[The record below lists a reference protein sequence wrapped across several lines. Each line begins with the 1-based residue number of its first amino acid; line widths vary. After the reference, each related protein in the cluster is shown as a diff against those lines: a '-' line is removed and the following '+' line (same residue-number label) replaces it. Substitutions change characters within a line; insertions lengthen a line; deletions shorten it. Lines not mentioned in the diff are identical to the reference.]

1 MNLLN
6 VLKVAS
12 RSLGRNKLRS
22 FLTMLGIIIGVAAVI
37 AMLAIGQ
44 GARYVVES
52 QIASL
57 GTNMLIVFPFASTQG
72 GVRWEA
78 GTSIRLTEDDANAMR
93 DQCPAIQHISPM
105 VRASEQVV
113 AGNLNWRTQIQG
125 VLPDYLSIRDWPVQS
140 GTVYTDSDVRGATKV
155 CLLGQTVVKNLFGEN
170 ADPIGQTIRIRKQPF
185 KVIGVL
191 IAKGQ
196 SADGRDQD
204 DFILAP
210 FSTVQKKILGI
221 TWVHTI
227 FVSATSQA
235 TIYDAQNQITEL
247 LRSRHRLLPW
257 EENDFTVRN
266 QTDIASAAEA
276 TSKTLTILLAAI
288 ASVSLIVGG
297 IGIMNI
303 MLVSVTERTREIG
316 IRMSIGAR
324 SRDILYQFLIEAIVL
339 SLFGGVIGV
348 ALGIGSSYLI
358 SSTAGW
364 PVLISGFSV
373 GLSAFFA
380 AAIGIF
386 FGFYP
391 ARKAS
396 LLNPIDA
403 LRYE

>member
-1 MNLLN
+1 MSVLN
-6 VLKVAS
+6 VLKVAW

-44 GARYVVES
+44 GARYAVES

-57 GTNMLIVFPFASTQG
+57 GTNMLIVFPFASSQG
-72 GVRWEA
+72 GVRFEA
-78 GTSIRLTEDDANAMR
+78 GTSIRLTDEDAVAIR
-93 DQCPAIQHISPM
+93 DQCSSVEYVSPM
-105 VRASEQVV
+105 VRSTDQVI
-113 AGNLNWRTQIQG
+113 AGSLNWRTQILG
-125 VLPDYLSIRDWPVQS
+125 VLPEYLIIRDWPLES
-140 GTVYTDSDVRGATKV
+140 GSVFTDTDVRGATKV
-155 CLLGQTVVKNLFGEN
+155 CILGQTVVKNLFGEN
-170 ADPIGQTIRIRKQPF
+170 VDPIGQTIRIRNQPF
-185 KVIGVL
+185 KVVGVL

-196 SADGRDQD
+196 DAGGHDQD
-204 DFILAP
+204 DLVLAP
-210 FSTVQKKILGI
+210 FSTVQRKILGI
-221 TWVHTI
+221 TWANTI
-227 FVSATSQA
+227 FVSAVSQA
-235 TIYDAQNQITEL
+235 AIYDAQNQITDL
-247 LRSRHRLLPW
+247 LRSRHKLLPW
-257 EENDFTVRN
+257 EDNDFTVRN
-266 QTDIASAAEA
+266 QTDIASTAEA
-276 TSKTLTILLAAI
+276 TSKTLTVLLAAI

-324 SRDILYQFLIEAIVL
+324 SRDILFQFLIEATVL
-339 SLFGGVIGV
+339 SLFGGLLGV
-348 ALGIGSSYLI
+348 GLGVGSSYII

-364 PVLISGFSV
+364 PVLVSGFSV
-373 GLSAFFA
+373 GLSSFFA
-380 AAIGIF
+380 AAIGVF

>member
-1 MNLLN
+1 MNVLN

-44 GARYVVES
+44 GARYTVES

-57 GTNMLIVFPFASTQG
+57 GTNMLIVFPFASSQG
-72 GVRWEA
+72 GVRFEA
-78 GTSIRLTEDDANAMR
+78 GTSIRLTEDDAAAIQ
-93 DQCPAIQHISPM
+93 DQCPAAQYISPF
-105 VRASEQVV
+105 VRSSEQVV
-113 AGNLNWRTQIQG
+113 AGDVNWRTQIQG
-125 VLPDYLSIRDWPVQS
+125 VLAEYLTIRDWPLES
-140 GTVYTDSDVRGATKV
+140 GNVFTDSDVRAATKV
-155 CLLGQTVVKNLFGEN
+155 CILGQTVVKNLFGDN
-170 ADPIGQTIRIRKQPF
+170 ADPVGQTIRIRRQPF

-191 IAKGQ
+191 IGKGQ
-196 SADGRDQD
+196 SATGQDQD
-204 DFILAP
+204 DFIIAP

-221 TWVHTI
+221 TWVNTI
-227 FVSATSQA
+227 YVSAVSQA
-235 TIYDAQNQITEL
+235 AIYDAQNQITDL

-257 EENDFTVRN
+257 EDNDFTVRN
-266 QTDIASAAEA
+266 QTDIASTAES
-276 TSKTLTILLAAI
+276 TSKTLTVLLAAI

-324 SRDILYQFLIEAIVL
+324 SRDILFQFLIEATVL
-339 SLFGGVIGV
+339 SLFGGLLGV
-348 ALGIGSSYLI
+348 GLGVGSSYII

-364 PVLISGFSV
+364 PVLVSGFSV
-373 GLSAFFA
+373 GLSSFFA
-380 AAIGIF
+380 AAIGVF

>member
-1 MNLLN
+1 M
-6 VLKVAS
+6 
-12 RSLGRNKLRS
+12 RS

-57 GTNMLIVFPFASTQG
+57 GTNMILVFPFASSQG
-72 GVRWEA
+72 GVRFEA
-78 GTSIRLTEDDANAMR
+78 GTSIRLTEDDASAIR
-93 DQCPAIQHISPM
+93 EQCSAVQYLSPS
-105 VRASEQVV
+105 VRSGEQII
-113 AGNLNWRTQIQG
+113 AGNLNWRTRIEG
-125 VLPDYLSIRDWPVQS
+125 VLPEYLLIRDWPLETGS
-140 GTVYTDSDVRGATKV
+140 NFTDSDVRGATKV
-155 CLLGQTVVKNLFGEN
+155 CLIGQTIVKNLFGEN
-170 ADPIGQTIRIRKQPF
+170 ADPVGQTIRIRKQPF
-185 KVIGVL
+185 KVLGVL
-191 IAKGQ
+191 KAKGQ
-196 SADGRDQD
+196 NAMGQDQD
-204 DFILAP
+204 DIIYAP
-210 FSTVQKKILGI
+210 FTTVQKRIQGI
-221 TWVHTI
+221 TWVNMIT
-227 FVSATSQA
+227 VSAVSQA
-235 TIYDAQNQITEL
+235 SIYDAQNQITEL
-247 LRSRHRLLPW
+247 LRARHKLLPW
-257 EENDFTVRN
+257 EDNDFTVRN
-266 QTDIASAAEA
+266 QTDIASTAEA

-324 SRDILYQFLIEAIVL
+324 SRDILFQFLIEATVL
-339 SLFGGVIGV
+339 SLFGGLIGV
-348 ALGIGSSYLI
+348 GLGIGSSHLI

-373 GLSAFFA
+373 GLATFFA

>member
-1 MNLLN
+1 
-6 VLKVAS
+6 
-12 RSLGRNKLRS
+12 
-22 FLTMLGIIIGVAAVI
+22 MLGIIIGVAAVI

-57 GTNMLIVFPFASTQG
+57 GTNVLIIFPFASSQG

-78 GTSIRLTEDDANAMR
+78 GTSIRLTQDDAEAIR
-93 DQCPAIQHISPM
+93 EQCPAVQYVSPT
-105 VRASEQVV
+105 VRSGEQIV
-113 AGNLNWRTQIQG
+113 AGNLNWRTRVEG
-125 VLPDYLSIRDWPVQS
+125 VLPEYLLIRDWPLAS
-140 GTVYTDSDVRGATKV
+140 GNSFTDTDVRGATKV
-155 CLLGQTVVKNLFGEN
+155 CVIGQTVAKNLFGEN
-170 ADPIGQTIRIRKQPF
+170 ADPVGQTIRIRKQPF
-185 KVIGVL
+185 KVVGVL
-191 IAKGQ
+191 TAKGQ
-196 SADGRDQD
+196 NAMGQDQD
-204 DFILAP
+204 DIIYAP
-210 FSTVQKKILGI
+210 FTTVQKKILGI
-221 TWVHTI
+221 WWINMIT
-227 FVSATSQA
+227 VSAVSQA
-235 TIYDAQNQITEL
+235 SIYDAQNQITEL
-247 LRSRHRLLPW
+247 LRSRHKLLPW

-266 QTDIASAAEA
+266 QTDIASTLDA
-276 TSKTLTILLAAI
+276 TSRTMTILLAAV

-339 SLFGGVIGV
+339 SLLGGLIGV
-348 ALGIGSSYLI
+348 GLGVASSHLI

-364 PVLISGFSV
+364 PVLVSGFSI
-373 GLSAFFA
+373 GLATVFA

>member
-1 MNLLN
+1 MNVLN

-12 RSLGRNKLRS
+12 RSLGRNKMRS

-44 GARYVVES
+44 GARYTVES

-57 GTNMLIVFPFASTQG
+57 GTNMLIVFPFASSQG
-72 GVRWEA
+72 GVRFEA
-78 GTSIRLTEDDANAMR
+78 GTSIRLTDDDAIAIR
-93 DQCPAIQHISPM
+93 DQCSAVQYISPF
-105 VRASEQVV
+105 VRSSEQVV
-113 AGNLNWRTQIQG
+113 AGDVNWRTQIQG
-125 VLPDYLSIRDWPVQS
+125 VLPEYLSIRDWPLQS
-140 GTVYTDSDVRGATKV
+140 GNVFTDSDVRAATKV
-155 CLLGQTVVKNLFGEN
+155 CILGQTVVKNLFGDN
-170 ADPIGQTIRIRKQPF
+170 ADPIGQTIRIRRQPF
-185 KVIGVL
+185 KVIGTL

-196 SADGRDQD
+196 SATGQDQD
-204 DFILAP
+204 DFIIAP
-210 FSTVQKKILGI
+210 FSTVQKKLLGI
-221 TWVHTI
+221 TWVNTI
-227 FVSATSQA
+227 YVSAISQA
-235 TIYDAQNQITEL
+235 AIYDAQNQITDL

-257 EENDFTVRN
+257 EDNDFTVRN
-266 QTDIASAAEA
+266 QTDIASTAES
-276 TSKTLTILLAAI
+276 TSKTLTVLLAAI

-324 SRDILYQFLIEAIVL
+324 SKDILFQFLIEATVL
-339 SLFGGVIGV
+339 SLFGGLLGVGLGV
-348 ALGIGSSYLI
+348 ASSYII

-364 PVLISGFSV
+364 PVLVSGFSV
-373 GLSAFFA
+373 GLSSFFA
-380 AAIGIF
+380 AAIGVF

>member
-1 MNLLN
+1 M
-6 VLKVAS
+6 
-12 RSLGRNKLRS
+12 RS

-37 AMLAIGQ
+37 AMLAVGQ
-44 GARYVVES
+44 GARYAVES

-57 GTNMLIVFPFASTQG
+57 GTNMLIVFPFASSQG

-78 GTSIRLTEDDANAMR
+78 GTSIRLTEDDALAIR
-93 DQCPAIQHISPM
+93 DQCSSVQYVSPY
-105 VRASEQVV
+105 VRSSEQVV

-125 VLPDYLSIRDWPVQS
+125 VLPEYLWIRDWRLDS
-140 GTVYTDSDVRGATKV
+140 GNSFTDSDVRGATKV
-155 CLLGQTVVKNLFGEN
+155 CVLGQTIVKNLFGEYG
-170 ADPIGQTIRIRKQPF
+170 DPIGQTIRVRKQPF
-185 KVIGVL
+185 KVLGVL
-191 IAKGQ
+191 SARGQ
-196 SADGRDQD
+196 DAGGRDQD
-204 DFILAP
+204 DVILAP
-210 FSTVQKKILGI
+210 FSTVQKRILGI
-221 TWVHTI
+221 NWVNI
-227 FVSATSQA
+227 IYVSAASQA
-235 TIYDAQNQITEL
+235 AIYDAQNQISDL

-266 QTDIASAAEA
+266 QTDIASTAQA

-324 SRDILYQFLIEAIVL
+324 SRDILFQFLIEAIVL
-339 SLFGGVIGV
+339 SLFGGIVGIG
-348 ALGIGSSYLI
+348 LGIASSHII

-364 PVLISGFSV
+364 PVLVSGFSV
-373 GLSAFFA
+373 ALSSFFA
-380 AAIGIF
+380 AGIGVF

>member
-1 MNLLN
+1 MNILN
-6 VLKVAS
+6 VLKIAS
-12 RSLGRNKLRS
+12 RSLARNKLRS
-22 FLTMLGIIIGVAAVI
+22 ILTMLGIIIGVAAVI

-44 GARYVVES
+44 GARYTVES

-57 GTNMLIVFPFASTQG
+57 GTNMLMVLPFASSQG
-72 GVRWEA
+72 GVRFEA
-78 GTSIRLTEDDANAMR
+78 GTSIRLTEEDAAAIR
-93 DQCPAIQHISPM
+93 DQCPATEYISPF
-105 VRASEQVV
+105 VRSTEQVM
-113 AGNLNWRTQIQG
+113 AGDNNWRTQIQG
-125 VLPDYLSIRDWPVQS
+125 VLPEYLTIRDWPLES
-140 GTVYTDSDVRGATKV
+140 GNVFTDSDVKAATKV
-155 CLLGQTVVKNLFGEN
+155 CILGQTVVQNLFGDN
-170 ADPIGQTIRIRKQPF
+170 ADPVGQTIRIRKEPF
-185 KVIGVL
+185 KVIGTL

-196 SADGRDQD
+196 SATGQDQD

-210 FSTVQKKILGI
+210 FSTVQKKLLGI
-221 TWVHTI
+221 TWANTI
-227 FVSATSQA
+227 FVSAISQA
-235 TIYDAQNQITEL
+235 AIYDAQNQITDL

-257 EENDFTVRN
+257 EDNDFTVRN
-266 QTDIASAAEA
+266 QTDIANAAET
-276 TSKTLTILLAAI
+276 TSKTLTVLLAAI

-324 SRDILYQFLIEAIVL
+324 SRDILFQFLIEATVL
-339 SLFGGVIGV
+339 SLFGGLLGVGLGV
-348 ALGIGSSYLI
+348 ASSYII

-364 PVLISGFSV
+364 PVLVSGFSV
-373 GLSAFFA
+373 GLSSFFA
-380 AAIGIF
+380 AAIGVF

>member
-1 MNLLN
+1 MNILN
-6 VLKVAS
+6 VLRVAS

-22 FLTMLGIIIGVAAVI
+22 ILTMLGIIIGVAAVI

-44 GARYVVES
+44 GARYSVES

-57 GTNMLIVFPFASTQG
+57 GTNMLIVLPFASSQG
-72 GVRWEA
+72 GVRFEA
-78 GTSIRLTEDDANAMR
+78 GTSIRLTEEDAVAIR
-93 DQCPAIQHISPM
+93 DQCPAAQYVSPF
-105 VRASEQVV
+105 VRTTDQVM
-113 AGNLNWRTQIQG
+113 AGDNNWRTQIQG
-125 VLPDYLSIRDWPVQS
+125 VLPEYLTIRDWPLES
-140 GTVYTDSDVRGATKV
+140 GNVFTDSDVKAATKV
-155 CLLGQTVVKNLFGEN
+155 CILGQTVVKNLFGDN
-170 ADPIGQTIRIRKQPF
+170 ADPVGQTIRIRSLPF
-185 KVIGVL
+185 KVIGTM

-196 SADGRDQD
+196 SATGQDQD

-210 FSTVQKKILGI
+210 FSTVQKKLLGI
-221 TWVHTI
+221 TWANTI
-227 FVSATSQA
+227 FVSAESQA
-235 TIYDAQNQITEL
+235 AIYDAQNEITDL

-257 EENDFTVRN
+257 EDNDFTVRN
-266 QTDIASAAEA
+266 QTDIASAAET
-276 TSKTLTILLAAI
+276 TSKTLTVLLAAI

-324 SRDILYQFLIEAIVL
+324 SRDILFQFLIEATVL
-339 SLFGGVIGV
+339 SLLGGLV
-348 ALGIGSSYLI
+348 GIGLGVGASHII

-364 PVLISGFSV
+364 PVLISGFSI
-373 GLSAFFA
+373 GLSSFFA
-380 AAIGIF
+380 AAIGVF

>member
-6 VLKVAS
+6 ILKVAT

-22 FLTMLGIIIGVAAVI
+22 FLTMLGIIIGVSAVI

-57 GTNMLIVFPFASTQG
+57 GTNMLIVFPFASSQG

-78 GTSIRLTEDDANAMR
+78 GTSIRLTEDDAVAIR
-93 DQCPAIQHISPM
+93 DQCPAVQYVSPY
-105 VRASEQVV
+105 VRSSEQIV
-113 AGNLNWRTQIQG
+113 AGNLNWRSQIQG
-125 VLPDYLSIRDWPVQS
+125 IMPEYLSIRDWPLES
-140 GTVYTDSDVRGATKV
+140 GNTFTDTDVRGATKV
-155 CLLGQTVVKNLFGEN
+155 CILGQTVVKNLFGEN
-170 ADPIGQTIRIRKQPF
+170 ADPIGQTVRIRKQPF

-191 IAKGQ
+191 TAKGQ
-196 SADGRDQD
+196 NAEGRDQD

-221 TWVHTI
+221 TWVNTI
-227 FVSATSQA
+227 YVSAVSQA
-235 TIYDAQNQITEL
+235 SIYDAQNQITDL
-247 LRSRHRLLPW
+247 LRGRHRLLPW
-257 EENDFTVRN
+257 EDNDFTVRN
-266 QTDIASAAEA
+266 QTDIASAADA
-276 TSKTLTILLAAI
+276 TSKTLAILLAAV

-324 SRDILYQFLIEAIVL
+324 SRDILFQFLIEAIVL
-339 SLFGGVIGV
+339 SLFGGIIGI
-348 ALGIGSSYLI
+348 ALGVGSTHLI

-364 PVLISGFSV
+364 PVLISGFSI
-373 GLSAFFA
+373 GLSSFFA

-391 ARKAS
+391 ARKAA

>member
-1 MNLLN
+1 MSFLN

-12 RSLGRNKLRS
+12 RSLGRNKMRS

-44 GARYVVES
+44 GARYAVES

-57 GTNMLIVFPFASTQG
+57 GTNMLIIFPFASSQH

-78 GTSIRLTEDDANAMR
+78 GTSIRLTEDDAAAIR
-93 DQCPAIQHISPM
+93 DQCAAVQYISPY
-105 VRASEQVV
+105 VRSSEQVV
-113 AGNLNWRTQIQG
+113 AGNLNWRTQVQG
-125 VLPDYLSIRDWPVQS
+125 VMPDYLFIRDWPLES
-140 GTVYTDSDVRGATKV
+140 GNVFTDSDTRGATKV
-155 CLLGQTVVKNLFGEN
+155 CLIGQTIVKNLFGEN
-170 ADPIGQTIRIRKQPF
+170 VDPVGQTVRIRKQPF

-196 SADGRDQD
+196 NAEGRDQD

-221 TWVHTI
+221 TWLNTI
-227 FVSATSQA
+227 YASATSQA
-235 TIYDAQNQITEL
+235 AIYDAQNQITDL

-257 EENDFTVRN
+257 EDNDFTVRN
-266 QTDIASAAEA
+266 QTDIASMAEA
-276 TSKTLTILLAAI
+276 TSKTLTVLLAAI

-324 SRDILYQFLIEAIVL
+324 SRDILFQFLIEAIVL
-339 SLFGGVIGV
+339 SLFGGILGVGLGV
-348 ALGIGSSYLI
+348 ASSYII

-364 PVLISGFSV
+364 PVLVSGFSI
-373 GLSAFFA
+373 GLSSFFA
-380 AAIGIF
+380 AAIGVF

>member
-1 MNLLN
+1 MSILN
-6 VLKVAS
+6 VLRVAS

-44 GARYVVES
+44 GARYTVES

-57 GTNMLIVFPFASTQG
+57 GTNMLIVFPFASSQG
-72 GVRWEA
+72 GVRFEA
-78 GTSIRLTEDDANAMR
+78 GTSIRLTEDDAVAIR
-93 DQCPAIQHISPM
+93 DQCSGVQYVSPM
-105 VRASEQVV
+105 VRSTDQVI
-113 AGNLNWRTQIQG
+113 AGSLNWRAQILG
-125 VLPDYLSIRDWPVQS
+125 VLPEYLTIRDWPLES
-140 GTVYTDSDVRGATKV
+140 GSAFTDTDVRGATKV
-155 CLLGQTVVKNLFGEN
+155 CILGQTVVKNLFGEN
-170 ADPIGQTIRIRKQPF
+170 VDPVGQTIRIRNQPF

-191 IAKGQ
+191 ISKGQ
-196 SADGRDQD
+196 DAGGRDQD
-204 DFILAP
+204 DLIMAP

-221 TWVHTI
+221 TWANTI
-227 FVSATSQA
+227 FVSAVSQA
-235 TIYDAQNQITEL
+235 AIYDAQNQITDL
-247 LRSRHRLLPW
+247 LRSRHKLLPW
-257 EENDFTVRN
+257 EDNDFTVRN
-266 QTDIASAAEA
+266 QTDIAATAQA
-276 TSKTLTILLAAI
+276 TSETLTVLLAAI

-324 SRDILYQFLIEAIVL
+324 SRDILFQFLIEATVL
-339 SLFGGVIGV
+339 SLFGGI
-348 ALGIGSSYLI
+348 LGIGLGVGSSHII

-364 PVLISGFSV
+364 PVLISGFSI
-373 GLSAFFA
+373 GLSSVFA
-380 AAIGIF
+380 AAIGVF